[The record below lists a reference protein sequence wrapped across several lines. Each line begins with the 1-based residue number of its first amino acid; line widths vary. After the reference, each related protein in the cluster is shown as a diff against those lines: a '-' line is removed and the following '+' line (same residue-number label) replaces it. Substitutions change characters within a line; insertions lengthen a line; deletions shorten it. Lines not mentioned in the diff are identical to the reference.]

1 MLGKRVY
8 EVTNNFNL
16 FLKEE
21 DLLNEKETVDKI
33 LYDHREKP
41 GALIPVLQ
49 HVQETLKY
57 LPPVVQD
64 YIAVGLNIPA
74 SDVFGVVSFYSFFT
88 MTPRGQNIIRVCLG
102 TACYVKGA
110 GQIVENLE
118 RGLKVKVHEGG
129 TTEDKKFTLEV
140 VRCLG
145 ACGLAPVVVVNDE
158 THGMVDPAKAMDILK
173 PYAGEHNK

>member
-1 MLGKRVY
+1 MAGSGSYNVL
-8 EVTNNFNL
+8 NSFNR
-16 FLKEE
+16 FLEEENLIDKKEA
-21 DLLNEKETVDKI
+21 VDQI
-33 LYDHREKP
+33 IYDYRSKA

-49 HVQETLKY
+49 HVQTTLKY

-64 YIAVGLNIPA
+64 YIALGLNIPS

-88 MTPRGQNIIRVCLG
+88 MTPRGKNIIRVCLG

-118 RGLKVKVHEGG
+118 RGLDVKAHGGG
-129 TTEDKKFTLEV
+129 TTKDRKFTLEV

-145 ACGLAPVVVVNDE
+145 ACGLAPVVVINED
-158 THGMVDPAKAMDILK
+158 THGMVDPAKAMDLLK
-173 PYAGEHNK
+173 PYAD